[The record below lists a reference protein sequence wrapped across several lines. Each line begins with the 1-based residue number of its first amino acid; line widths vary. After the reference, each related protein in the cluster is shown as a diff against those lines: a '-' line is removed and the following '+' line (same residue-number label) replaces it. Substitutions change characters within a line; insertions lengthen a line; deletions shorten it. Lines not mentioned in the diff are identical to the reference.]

1 MIKKILILYIIPI
14 AVFGQLN
21 SKFIYT
27 IKVVDNKDS
36 KMMELMESLSP
47 YYKDKVK
54 NIEFTLLTDNN
65 KSSCFTINKESIPD
79 DDGVKLFITMTEY
92 TGQINQV
99 EDSLFVEKNQDY
111 LEKKITVKDTINKK
125 WTITKDSKEIMG
137 YKCYKATSEKIVIN
151 SVGIFK
157 NDVIAWFC
165 PQLPYQFGPMGYG
178 KLPGLIF
185 ELQTKYALFGIINI
199 LINKENQICKPNKKN
214 VFIDALEFEGIVQ
227 KSIENKRAMM
237 RK

>member
-54 NIEFTLLTDNN
+54 NIEFTLLTDNY
-65 KSSCFTINKESIPD
+65 KSSCFTINKETIPD

-185 ELQTKYALFGIINI
+185 ELQTKYALFGIKNI